1 MEIADLPRPSR
12 RLTRLL
18 AFVLSLAA
26 LSCATVGLA
35 AGIGSASVLST
46 VAGILPNCGVTNATT
61 PFARWGDTNAYFLMP
76 NGGFESGTTGWA
88 PGSAKVVAGN
98 ESFFA
103 SSTTDS
109 HSLAIPG
116 GATVTSPTACV
127 AMGENTVRLFV
138 KNPGVT
144 GSTLHIQ
151 AYVQNPLTG
160 LVLSTGFNLNST
172 AGATTWAPTARLSIP
187 NLLGGVLGTQ
197 NVTLVFTTKGS
208 GTWGIDD
215 VFIDP
220 FRTR

>member
-1 MEIADLPRPSR
+1 METARRSR
-12 RLTRLL
+12 LSRFLTRAL
-18 AFVLSLAA
+18 AIGATLTAIG
-26 LSCATVGLA
+26 CATVGLTPA
-35 AGIGSASVLST
+35 IASATLLST

-61 PFARWGDTNAYFLMP
+61 PFAAWGDLRSYFPMP
-76 NGGFESGTTGWA
+76 NGGFESGTTGWT
-88 PGSAKVVAGN
+88 PGAAKVVAGN
-98 ESFFA
+98 ESFYV
-103 SSTTDS
+103 SSKTDS
-109 HSLAIPG
+109 HSLSIPS
-116 GATVTSPTACV
+116 GATAKSPTVCV

-160 LVLSTGFNLNST
+160 LVLSTGFDLNSS
-172 AGATTWAPTARLSIP
+172 AGATTWAPTAPLGIP

-208 GTWGIDD
+208 ATWGIDD